1 MGSSGP
7 TAAPLSMTSIVPSIL
22 AADFDRLGEALDVV
36 QALGLPAIHID
47 VMDGHFQ
54 PHISVGQPVVRS
66 IRKAT
71 KLKLD
76 VHLMIERPERYIEDF
91 INAGADYVAFHPE
104 ATHDVTFGINSAKRR
119 GVKVGLALGPATP
132 VERCYEILEDLDYVL
147 VQTGTVDKG
156 TETFKQRSINKVAAL
171 AKARETRRL
180 SLTIEAEGG
189 IGIGEARELLP
200 AGADILVVGSAIFD
214 TQERGEAMRA
224 FVRGLGHDRGAF
236 GQKMNA
242 RVH

>member
-1 MGSSGP
+1 
-7 TAAPLSMTSIVPSIL
+7 MTSIVPSIL

-91 INAGADYVAFHPE
+91 ISAGADYVAFHPE
-104 ATHDVTFGINSAKRR
+104 ATHDVTFGISSARKR

-147 VQTGTVDKG
+147 VQSGTVDTR
-156 TETFKQRSINKVAAL
+156 TEGSKQRSIDKVAAL
-171 AKARETRRL
+171 AKVRETRGL
-180 SLTIEAEGG
+180 NLAIEAEGG
-189 IGIGEARELLP
+189 IGVGEARELLH

-214 TQERGEAMRA
+214 KQDRGEVMRA
-224 FVRGLGHDRGAF
+224 FVRELGRDTGTF
-236 GQKMNA
+236 GQKMNS